1 MVHYGCIMA
10 DNTTTTTSSENPTA
24 VVVLERGREVRKH
37 NTEIGYK
44 VQSGHLSL
52 LSRKLINVLL
62 YYAQRMRGQE
72 DNEGKYW
79 VEVSKIVKDAK
90 FNSRDYELL
99 RESLDE
105 LQSVK
110 IVRPTEN
117 GGITS
122 DVLIPSFT
130 LDNTVHGT
138 NEALP
143 TGQKRRGGKLIV
155 GFSLPVGVKELLL
168 NPRSNYTVLPIV
180 YVASLRTIG
189 GLVLYEITKRYSTNP
204 SGVTNRETW
213 QWWWRILTGA
223 ADGATHPE
231 YKYFKRDV
239 IKKAVDEIN
248 SVTDLRIELIEF
260 KEGRWVKDLQFTVEL
275 AKQGSFDLD
284 PPPIDN
290 TLLSRV
296 TALGVSTSEAEKL
309 ISKHGEEELK
319 ANLEVVEER
328 LSKHNLP
335 QLESPA
341 AYLKTALKNR
351 YGDARKAQ
359 KVASAKQA
367 EKVAKKVADANAAA
381 EEEQNLRRSLTNE
394 ARDRF
399 QALTEREQ
407 QELLNRF
414 AETLKGP
421 VFTAYRKSG
430 LKTKLV
436 SATFD
441 GWLVEAF
448 NLPGD

>member
-1 MVHYGCIMA
+1 MA
-10 DNTTTTTSSENPTA
+10 QKSNSSSTEKA
-24 VVVLERGREVRKH
+24 ALVVAERGREVRKH
-37 NTEIGYK
+37 NTEIGYR

-52 LSRKLINVLL
+52 LSRKMINVLL
-62 YYAQRMRGQE
+62 YYAQRMRGEE
-72 DNEGKYW
+72 DAEGKYW
-79 VEVSKIVKDAK
+79 VDVAKIVKDAK

-110 IVRPTEN
+110 IIRPTEN

-143 TGQKRRGGKLIV
+143 TGQKKRGGKLIV

-168 NPRSNYTVLPIV
+168 NPRSNYTVLPIN

-213 QWWWRILTGA
+213 QWWWKILTGA
-223 ADGATHPE
+223 AEGATPPE

-248 SVTDLRIELIEF
+248 TVTDLRIELIEF

-290 TLLSRV
+290 TLLSRI
-296 TALGVSTSEAEKL
+296 TSLGVSTTEAEKL
-309 ISKHGEEELK
+309 ISKHGEEALK

-328 LSKHNLP
+328 LSKPNLP
-335 QLESPA
+335 LLDSPA
-341 AYLKTALKNR
+341 AYLKTALKNG
-351 YGDARKAQ
+351 YGDGRKAM
-359 KVASAKQA
+359 KDVAAKKA
-367 EKVAKKVADANAAA
+367 EKVAKQVQEASDAA
-381 EEEQNLRRSLTNE
+381 EHEQSLRRSLANE

-399 QALTEREQ
+399 DGLAEEEQ
-407 QELLNRF
+407 QKMLDQF
-414 AETLKGP
+414 AESLKGP
-421 VFTAYRKSG
+421 ALTSYRKTG
-430 LKTKLV
+430 LKTQLV
-436 SATFD
+436 SATFRS
-441 GWLVEAF
+441 WLVEAF
-448 NLPGD
+448 ELRQA

>member
-1 MVHYGCIMA
+1 MSEKP
-10 DNTTTTTSSENPTA
+10 NPSSPEKVTA
-24 VVVLERGREVRKH
+24 VVVAERGREVRKH
-37 NTEIGYK
+37 NTEIGYR

-62 YYAQRMRGQE
+62 YYAQRMRGEE
-72 DNEGKYW
+72 DSEGKYW
-79 VEVSKIVKDAK
+79 VEVSKIIKDAK

-110 IVRPTEN
+110 IIRPTET

-143 TGQKRRGGKLIV
+143 TGQKRRGGKLII

-204 SGVTNRETW
+204 SGVTNREPW
-213 QWWWRILTGA
+213 QWWWKILTGA
-223 ADGATHPE
+223 VEGATPPE

-248 SVTDLRIELIEF
+248 TVTDLRIELIEF
-260 KEGRWVKDLQFTVEL
+260 KEGRWVKELQFTVEL
-275 AKQGSFDLD
+275 SKQSSFDLD

-290 TLLSRV
+290 TLLSRI
-296 TALGVSTSEAEKL
+296 TALGVSTVEAEKL
-309 ISKHGEEELK
+309 IQKYAEDELRN
-319 ANLEVVEER
+319 NLEVVEAR
-328 LSKHNLP
+328 VAKPNLP
-335 QLESPA
+335 ELESPA
-341 AYLKTALKNR
+341 AYLKTALKNQ
-351 YGDARKAQ
+351 YGAGRKIQVGAAETRARKIAEVDAQ
-359 KVASAKQA
+359 RKADEEKQDG
-367 EKVAKKVADANAAA
+367 V
-381 EEEQNLRRSLTNE
+381 RRSQAND

-399 QALTEREQ
+399 DQLLAADQ
-407 QELLNRF
+407 QRLLLSF
-414 AETLKGP
+414 EETLNGP
-421 VFTAYRKSG
+421 TLLAYRKTG
-430 LKTKLV
+430 LKTQLV
-436 SATFD
+436 SGTFNN
-441 GWLVEAF
+441 WLIKSAILERR
-448 NLPGD
+448 

>member
-1 MVHYGCIMA
+1 MSEIA
-10 DNTTTTTSSENPTA
+10 STSSTEKPTA
-24 VVVLERGREVRKH
+24 VVVLDRGREVRKH
-37 NTEIGYK
+37 NTEIGYR

-62 YYAQRMRGQE
+62 YYAQRMRGEE

-110 IVRPTEN
+110 IIRPTEN

-138 NEALP
+138 NESLP

-213 QWWWRILTGA
+213 QWWWKILTGA
-223 ADGATHPE
+223 AEGSAPPE

-248 SVTDLRIELIEF
+248 TVTDLRIELIEF
-260 KEGRWVKDLQFTVEL
+260 KEGRWVKELQFTVEL
-275 AKQGSFDLD
+275 SKQSAFDLD

-290 TLLSRV
+290 ALLSRI
-296 TALGVSTSEAEKL
+296 TALGVSTAEAEKL
-309 ISKHGEEELK
+309 IQKHGEDDLRN
-319 ANLEVVEER
+319 NLAVVEER
-328 LSKHNLP
+328 LAKTSLP
-335 QLESPA
+335 ELESPA
-341 AYLKTALKNR
+341 AYLKTALKNQ
-351 YGDARKAQ
+351 YGAGRKA
-359 KVASAKQA
+359 KTEAVELK
-367 EKVAKKVADANAAA
+367 AKKTA
-381 EEEQNLRRSLTNE
+381 EAEAKRKATVEAEDGLRRSQANE
-394 ARDRF
+394 ARDQF
-399 QALTEREQ
+399 DNLPPAEQEALLATFE
-407 QELLNRF
+407 
-414 AETLKGP
+414 ETLKGP
-421 VFTAYRKSG
+421 TLASFRKSG
-430 LKTKLV
+430 LKTQLV
-436 SATFD
+436 SGTFNN
-441 GWLVEAF
+441 WLVKS
-448 NLPGD
+448 LLQPS

>member
-1 MVHYGCIMA
+1 MSEK
-10 DNTTTTTSSENPTA
+10 NTETQDSKTS
-24 VVVLERGREVRKH
+24 VVVVEKGREVRKH
-37 NTEIGYK
+37 NTEIGYR

-62 YYAQRMRGQE
+62 YYAQRMKGEE
-72 DNEGKYW
+72 DAEGKYW
-79 VEVSKIVKDAK
+79 VDVAKIVKDAK
-90 FNSRDYELL
+90 FNSRDYDLL

-110 IVRPTEN
+110 IIRPTET

-130 LDNTVHGT
+130 LDNTVHST
-138 NEALP
+138 NETLER
-143 TGQKRRGGKLIV
+143 GQKKRGGKLVV

-213 QWWWRILTGA
+213 QWWWKILTGA
-223 ADGATHPE
+223 NEGSTPPE

-248 SVTDLRIELIEF
+248 TVTDLRIELIEF
-260 KEGRWVKDLQFTVEL
+260 KEGRWVKDLQFAVEV
-275 AKQGSFDLD
+275 AKQSTIDLD

-290 TLLSRV
+290 ALLSRI
-296 TALGVSTSEAEKL
+296 TALGISTAEAEKL
-309 ISKHGEEELK
+309 ILKHSEEELLS
-319 ANLEVVEER
+319 NLDVVEER
-328 LSKHNLP
+328 LSKTSLP
-335 QLESPA
+335 QLDSPA
-341 AYLKTALKNR
+341 AYLKTALKNQ
-351 YGDARKAQ
+351 YGAGRKSKITADKQKAKKAQ
-359 KVASAKQA
+359 EAIDQIK
-367 EKVAKKVADANAAA
+367 A
-381 EEEQNLRRSLTNE
+381 EEEEEDAFRRSRSNN

-399 QALTEREQ
+399 NDMGEEDQQAL
-407 QELLNRF
+407 LDRF

-421 VFTAYRKSG
+421 TLTSFRKSG
-430 LKTKLV
+430 LNAKLV
-436 SATFD
+436 SSTFTN
-441 GWLVEAF
+441 WLVQEF
-448 NLPGD
+448 LIES

>member
-1 MVHYGCIMA
+1 MSE
-10 DNTTTTTSSENPTA
+10 NTTTSSSEKPTA
-24 VVVLERGREVRKH
+24 VVALDSGREVRKH
-37 NTEIGYK
+37 NTEIGYR

-62 YYAQRMRGQE
+62 YYAQRMRGEE

-130 LDNTVHGT
+130 LDNTVHGS

-143 TGQKRRGGKLIV
+143 TGQKKRGGKLIV

-204 SGVTNRETW
+204 SGVTNRDTW
-213 QWWWRILTGA
+213 QSWWKLLTGA
-223 ADGATHPE
+223 AEGTTPPE

-248 SVTDLRIELIEF
+248 TVTDLRIELIEF
-260 KEGRWVKDLQFTVEL
+260 KEGRWVKELQFSVEFS
-275 AKQGSFDLD
+275 KQSAFDLD

-290 TLLSRV
+290 ALLSRI
-296 TALGVSTSEAEKL
+296 TALGVSTAEAEKL
-309 ISKHGEEELK
+309 IQRHSEEDLRN
-319 ANLEVVEER
+319 NLEVVEER
-328 LSKHNLP
+328 LAKTTLP
-335 QLESPA
+335 ELGSPA
-341 AYLKTALKNR
+341 AYLKSALKNQ
-351 YGDARKAQ
+351 YGAGRKAQ
-359 KVASAKQA
+359 SDAVEIKAKTIA
-367 EKVAKKVADANAAA
+367 ETEAKRKAALEA
-381 EEEQNLRRSLTNE
+381 EDGLRRSQASV

-399 QALTEREQ
+399 DNLLSDEREV
-407 QELLNRF
+407 LLAKF
-414 AETLKGP
+414 EETLRGP
-421 VFTAYRKSG
+421 SLTSFRKSG
-430 LKTKLV
+430 LKTQLV
-436 SATFD
+436 SATFNN
-441 GWLVEAF
+441 WLVNALFQPSE
-448 NLPGD
+448 

>member
-1 MVHYGCIMA
+1 MSEIA
-10 DNTTTTTSSENPTA
+10 STSSTEKPTA
-24 VVVLERGREVRKH
+24 VVVLDRGREVRKH
-37 NTEIGYK
+37 NTEIGYR

-62 YYAQRMRGQE
+62 YYAQRMRGEE

-110 IVRPTEN
+110 IIRPTEN

-138 NEALP
+138 NESLP

-213 QWWWRILTGA
+213 QWWWKILTGA
-223 ADGATHPE
+223 AEGSAPPE

-248 SVTDLRIELIEF
+248 TVTDLRIELIEF
-260 KEGRWVKDLQFTVEL
+260 KEGRWVKELQFTVEL
-275 AKQGSFDLD
+275 SKQSAFDLD

-290 TLLSRV
+290 ALLSRI
-296 TALGVSTSEAEKL
+296 TALGVSTAEAEKL
-309 ISKHGEEELK
+309 IQKHGEDDLRN
-319 ANLEVVEER
+319 NLAVVEER
-328 LSKHNLP
+328 LAKTSLP
-335 QLESPA
+335 ELESPA
-341 AYLKTALKNR
+341 AYLKTALKNQ
-351 YGDARKAQ
+351 YGAGRKA
-359 KVASAKQA
+359 KIEAVELKAKNTA
-367 EKVAKKVADANAAA
+367 EAEAKRKATVEA
-381 EEEQNLRRSLTNE
+381 EDGLRRSQANE
-394 ARDRF
+394 ARDQF
-399 QALTEREQ
+399 DNLPPAEQEALLATFE
-407 QELLNRF
+407 
-414 AETLKGP
+414 ETLKGP
-421 VFTAYRKSG
+421 TLASFRKSR
-430 LKTKLV
+430 LKTQLV
-436 SATFD
+436 SGTFNN
-441 GWLVEAF
+441 WLVKS
-448 NLPGD
+448 LLQPS

>member
-1 MVHYGCIMA
+1 VIALDSPMVHYGRTMSE
-10 DNTTTTTSSENPTA
+10 NTTTSSSEKPTA
-24 VVVLERGREVRKH
+24 VVALDSGREVRKH
-37 NTEIGYK
+37 NTEIGYR

-62 YYAQRMRGQE
+62 YYAQRMRGEE

-130 LDNTVHGT
+130 LDNTVHGS

-143 TGQKRRGGKLIV
+143 TGQKKRGGKLIV

-204 SGVTNRETW
+204 SGVTNRDTW
-213 QWWWRILTGA
+213 Q
-223 ADGATHPE
+223 
-231 YKYFKRDV
+231 
-239 IKKAVDEIN
+239 
-248 SVTDLRIELIEF
+248 
-260 KEGRWVKDLQFTVEL
+260 
-275 AKQGSFDLD
+275 
-284 PPPIDN
+284 PIDN
-290 TLLSRV
+290 ALLSRI
-296 TALGVSTSEAEKL
+296 TALGVSTAEAEKL
-309 ISKHGEEELK
+309 IQRHSEEDLRN
-319 ANLEVVEER
+319 NLEVVEER
-328 LSKHNLP
+328 LAKTTLP
-335 QLESPA
+335 ELGSPA
-341 AYLKTALKNR
+341 AYLKSALKNQ
-351 YGDARKAQ
+351 YGAGRKAQ
-359 KVASAKQA
+359 SDAVEIKAKTIA
-367 EKVAKKVADANAAA
+367 ETEAKRKAALEA
-381 EEEQNLRRSLTNE
+381 EDGLRRSQASV

-399 QALTEREQ
+399 DNLLSDEREM
-407 QELLNRF
+407 LLAKF
-414 AETLKGP
+414 EETLRGP
-421 VFTAYRKSG
+421 SLTSFRKSG
-430 LKTKLV
+430 LKTQLV
-436 SATFD
+436 SATFNN
-441 GWLVEAF
+441 WLVNALFQPSE
-448 NLPGD
+448 

>member
-1 MVHYGCIMA
+1 MSEK
-10 DNTTTTTSSENPTA
+10 TTETQESKA
-24 VVVLERGREVRKH
+24 GVVVAGKGREVRKH
-37 NTEIGYK
+37 NTEIGYR

-62 YYAQRMRGQE
+62 YYAQRMRGEE
-72 DNEGKYW
+72 DSEGKYW
-79 VEVSKIVKDAK
+79 VDVAKIVKDAK

-110 IVRPTEN
+110 IIRPTET

-130 LDNTVHGT
+130 LDNTVHLT
-138 NEALP
+138 NEALER
-143 TGQKRRGGKLIV
+143 GQKKRGGKLIV
-155 GFSLPVGVKELLL
+155 GFSLPVSVKELLL

-213 QWWWRILTGA
+213 QWWWKILTGA
-223 ADGATHPE
+223 NEGATPPE

-248 SVTDLRIELIEF
+248 TVTDLRIELIEF
-260 KEGRWVKDLQFTVEL
+260 KEGRWVKDLQFAVEM
-275 AKQGSFDLD
+275 AKQGTIDLD

-290 TLLSRV
+290 TLLSRI
-296 TALGVSTSEAEKL
+296 TSLGVSTAEAEKL
-309 ISKHGEEELK
+309 ILKHSEEELLS
-319 ANLEVVEER
+319 NLEIVEER
-328 LSKHNLP
+328 LSKTSLP
-335 QLESPA
+335 QLDSPA
-341 AYLKTALKNR
+341 AYLKTALKNQ
-351 YGDARKAQ
+351 YGAARRTKVTVDQQKAKKAQ
-359 KVASAKQA
+359 DTIDQVKAKQ
-367 EKVAKKVADANAAA
+367 
-381 EEEQNLRRSLTNE
+381 EEEDSIRRSQSND

-399 QALTEREQ
+399 NDMVEAEQ
-407 QELLNRF
+407 QVLLDKF

-421 VFTAYRKSG
+421 TLSSFRKSG

-436 SATFD
+436 SSTFTS
-441 GWLVEAF
+441 WLVRELLA
-448 NLPGD
+448 DS

>member
-1 MVHYGCIMA
+1 MSEIA
-10 DNTTTTTSSENPTA
+10 STSSTEKPTA
-24 VVVLERGREVRKH
+24 VVVLDRGREVRKH
-37 NTEIGYK
+37 NTEIGYR

-62 YYAQRMRGQE
+62 YYAQRMRGEE

-110 IVRPTEN
+110 IIRPTEN

-138 NEALP
+138 NESLP

-180 YVASLRTIG
+180 YVASL
-189 GLVLYEITKRYSTNP
+189 
-204 SGVTNRETW
+204 
-213 QWWWRILTGA
+213 GA
-223 ADGATHPE
+223 AEGSAPPE

-248 SVTDLRIELIEF
+248 TVTDLRIELIEF
-260 KEGRWVKDLQFTVEL
+260 KEGRWVKELQFTVEL
-275 AKQGSFDLD
+275 SKQSAFDLD

-290 TLLSRV
+290 ALLSRI
-296 TALGVSTSEAEKL
+296 TALGVSTAEAEKL
-309 ISKHGEEELK
+309 IQKHGEDDLRN
-319 ANLEVVEER
+319 NLAVVEER
-328 LSKHNLP
+328 LAKTSLP
-335 QLESPA
+335 ELESPA
-341 AYLKTALKNR
+341 AYLKTALKNQ
-351 YGDARKAQ
+351 YGAGRKA
-359 KVASAKQA
+359 KIEAVELK
-367 EKVAKKVADANAAA
+367 AKKTA
-381 EEEQNLRRSLTNE
+381 EAEAKRKATVEAEDGLRRSQANE
-394 ARDRF
+394 ARDQF
-399 QALTEREQ
+399 DNLPPAEQEALLATFE
-407 QELLNRF
+407 
-414 AETLKGP
+414 ETLKGP
-421 VFTAYRKSG
+421 TLASFRKSG
-430 LKTKLV
+430 LKTQLV
-436 SATFD
+436 SGTFNN
-441 GWLVEAF
+441 WLVKS
-448 NLPGD
+448 LLQPS

>member
-1 MVHYGCIMA
+1 MA
-10 DNTTTTTSSENPTA
+10 QKSNSSSTEKSA
-24 VVVLERGREVRKH
+24 LVVAESGREVRKH
-37 NTEIGYK
+37 NTEIGYR

-52 LSRKLINVLL
+52 LSRKMINVLL

-72 DNEGKYW
+72 DAEGKYW

-110 IVRPTEN
+110 IIRPTEN

-130 LDNTVHGT
+130 LDNIVHAS
-138 NEALP
+138 NESLSP
-143 TGQKRRGGKLIV
+143 GQKKRGGKLIV

-168 NPRSNYTVLPIV
+168 NPRSNYTVLPIN

-204 SGVTNRETW
+204 SGVTNRESW
-213 QWWWRILTGA
+213 QWWWKILTGA
-223 ADGATHPE
+223 AEGAIPPE

-248 SVTDLRIELIEF
+248 TVTDLRIELIEF
-260 KEGRWVKDLQFTVEL
+260 KDGRWVKDLQFTVEI
-275 AKQGSFDLD
+275 AKQASFDLD

-290 TLLSRV
+290 TLLSRI
-296 TALGVSTSEAEKL
+296 TALGISTAEAEKL
-309 ISKHGEEELK
+309 ISKHREEELK

-328 LSKHNLP
+328 LNKPSLP
-335 QLESPA
+335 QLDSPA
-341 AYLKTALKNR
+341 AYLKTALKNG
-351 YGDARKAQ
+351 YGDGRIAQ
-359 KVASAKQA
+359 KEAITKKAEKIAKQVQ
-367 EKVAKKVADANAAA
+367 EANEAA
-381 EEEQNLRRSLTNE
+381 EQEQTLRRKITSE

-399 QALTEREQ
+399 DALSEVEQ
-407 QELLNRF
+407 QKMLDQF
-414 AETLKGP
+414 AGSLKGP
-421 VFTAYRKSG
+421 ALASYRKSG
-430 LKTKLV
+430 LKTQLV
-436 SATFD
+436 SATF
-441 GWLVEAF
+441 GSWLVRAF
-448 NLPGD
+448 EVS

>member
-1 MVHYGCIMA
+1 MSEK
-10 DNTTTTTSSENPTA
+10 TTETQESKA
-24 VVVLERGREVRKH
+24 GVVVAGKGREVRKH
-37 NTEIGYK
+37 NTEIGYR

-62 YYAQRMRGQE
+62 YYAQRMRGEE
-72 DNEGKYW
+72 DSEGKYW
-79 VEVSKIVKDAK
+79 VDVAKIVKDAK

-110 IVRPTEN
+110 IIRPTET

-130 LDNTVHGT
+130 LDNTVHLT
-138 NEALP
+138 NEALER
-143 TGQKRRGGKLIV
+143 GQKKRGGKLIV
-155 GFSLPVGVKELLL
+155 GFSLPVSVKELLL

-213 QWWWRILTGA
+213 QWWWKILTGA
-223 ADGATHPE
+223 NEGATPPE

-248 SVTDLRIELIEF
+248 TVTDLRIELIEF
-260 KEGRWVKDLQFTVEL
+260 KEGRWVKDLQFAVEM
-275 AKQGSFDLD
+275 AKQGTIDLD

-290 TLLSRV
+290 ALLSRI
-296 TALGVSTSEAEKL
+296 TSLGVSTVEAEKIIL
-309 ISKHGEEELK
+309 KHSEEELLS
-319 ANLEVVEER
+319 NLEIVEDR
-328 LSKHNLP
+328 LSKTSLP
-335 QLESPA
+335 QIESPA
-341 AYLKTALKNR
+341 AYLKTALKNQ
-351 YGDARKAQ
+351 YGAARKTKGTVDKQKAKIAQ
-359 KVASAKQA
+359 EAIDQVKAK
-367 EKVAKKVADANAAA
+367 
-381 EEEQNLRRSLTNE
+381 EEEEDSIRRSLSDG

-399 QALTEREQ
+399 NDMVEDEQQAL
-407 QELLNRF
+407 LDKF

-421 VFTAYRKSG
+421 TLSSFRKSG

-436 SATFD
+436 SSTFTS
-441 GWLVEAF
+441 WLVRELLA
-448 NLPGD
+448 DS

>member
-1 MVHYGCIMA
+1 M
-10 DNTTTTTSSENPTA
+10 SEKSTEIQEPKTG
-24 VVVLERGREVRKH
+24 VVVAEKGREVRKH
-37 NTEIGYK
+37 NNEIGYR

-52 LSRKLINVLL
+52 LSRKLVNVLL
-62 YYAQRMRGQE
+62 YYAQRMQGDE
-72 DNEGKYW
+72 DAEGKYW
-79 VEVSKIVKDAK
+79 VDVAKIIKDAK

-130 LDNTVHGT
+130 LDNKVHGT

-143 TGQKRRGGKLIV
+143 VGQKKRGGKLVV
-155 GFSLPVGVKELLL
+155 GFSLPVGVKDLLL

-204 SGVTNRETW
+204 SGVTNRESW

-223 ADGATHPE
+223 AEGATPPE

-248 SVTDLRIELIEF
+248 TVTDLRIELIEF
-260 KEGRWVKDLQFTVEL
+260 KEGRWVKELQFTVEL
-275 AKQGSFDLD
+275 SKQSAFDLD

-290 TLLSRV
+290 ALLSRI
-296 TALGVSTSEAEKL
+296 TALGVSTTEAEKL
-309 ISKHGEEELK
+309 IQKHGEDELRN
-319 ANLEVVEER
+319 NLEVVEER
-328 LSKHNLP
+328 LAKTTLP
-335 QLESPA
+335 ELESPA
-341 AYLKTALKNR
+341 AYFKTALKNQ
-351 YGDARKAQ
+351 YGAGRKAQ
-359 KVASAKQA
+359 VDAVQAK
-367 EKVAKKVADANAAA
+367 AKKTA
-381 EEEQNLRRSLTNE
+381 ETEAKRKAEREEQDGLRRSQASE

-399 QALTEREQ
+399 DGLLPAEQ
-407 QELLNRF
+407 EKLLANF
-414 AETLKGP
+414 EESLKGP
-421 VFTAYRKSG
+421 FLASFRKSG
-430 LKTKLV
+430 LKTQLV
-436 SATFD
+436 SATFNN
-441 GWLVEAF
+441 WLVKT
-448 NLPGD
+448 LLQVS

>member
-1 MVHYGCIMA
+1 MSGNATNYLPEKSTVV
-10 DNTTTTTSSENPTA
+10 A
-24 VVVLERGREVRKH
+24 VVDRDREVRKH
-37 NTEIGYK
+37 NTEIGYR
-44 VQSGHLSL
+44 VQAGHLSL

-62 YYAQRMRGQE
+62 YYAQRMRGEE

-90 FNSRDYELL
+90 FNSRDYDLL
-99 RESLDE
+99 RESMDE

-110 IVRPTEN
+110 IIRPTEN

-143 TGQKRRGGKLIV
+143 HGQKKRGGKLVV

-204 SGVTNRETW
+204 SGVTNREMW

-223 ADGATHPE
+223 AESSTPPE

-248 SVTDLRIELIEF
+248 TVTDLRIELIEF
-260 KEGRWVKDLQFTVEL
+260 KEGRWVKELQFNVEL
-275 AKQGSFDLD
+275 AKQSSFDLD

-290 TLLSRV
+290 ALLSRI
-296 TALGVSTSEAEKL
+296 TALGISTAEAEKL
-309 ISKHGEEELK
+309 IQKHSEEELK
-319 ANLEVVEER
+319 NNLVVVEER
-328 LSKHNLP
+328 IAKINLP
-335 QLESPA
+335 PIESPA
-341 AYLKTALKNR
+341 AYLKIALKNQ
-351 YGDARKAQ
+351 YGAGKKAQ
-359 KVASAKQA
+359 ADATANKTKKLIEESAAKKTA
-367 EKVAKKVADANAAA
+367 EKAQSDLK
-381 EEEQNLRRSLTNE
+381 RSRANE
-394 ARDRF
+394 ARVAFDALSDDKKAVIMSNF
-399 QALTEREQ
+399 ENAITGPALTS
-407 QELLNRF
+407 F
-414 AETLKGP
+414 
-421 VFTAYRKSG
+421 RKFG
-430 LKTKLV
+430 LKTQLV
-436 SATFD
+436 AGTFNA
-441 GWLVEAF
+441 WLVEHASITE
-448 NLPGD
+448 

>member
-1 MVHYGCIMA
+1 MSEIA
-10 DNTTTTTSSENPTA
+10 STSSTEKPTA
-24 VVVLERGREVRKH
+24 VVVLDRGREVRKH
-37 NTEIGYK
+37 NTEIGYR

-62 YYAQRMRGQE
+62 YYAQRMRGEE

-79 VEVSKIVKDAK
+79 IEVSKIVKDAK

-110 IVRPTEN
+110 IIRPTEN

-138 NEALP
+138 NESLP

-213 QWWWRILTGA
+213 QWWWKILTGA
-223 ADGATHPE
+223 AEGSAPPE

-248 SVTDLRIELIEF
+248 TVTDLRIELIEF
-260 KEGRWVKDLQFTVEL
+260 KEGRWVKELQFTVEL
-275 AKQGSFDLD
+275 SKQSAFDLD

-290 TLLSRV
+290 ALLSRI
-296 TALGVSTSEAEKL
+296 TALGVSTAEAEKL
-309 ISKHGEEELK
+309 IQKHGEDDLRN
-319 ANLEVVEER
+319 NLAVVEER
-328 LSKHNLP
+328 LAKTSLP
-335 QLESPA
+335 ELESPA
-341 AYLKTALKNR
+341 AYLKTALKNQ
-351 YGDARKAQ
+351 YGAGRKA
-359 KVASAKQA
+359 KIEAVELK
-367 EKVAKKVADANAAA
+367 AKKTAEADAKRKATVEA
-381 EEEQNLRRSLTNE
+381 EDGLRRSQANE
-394 ARDRF
+394 ARDQF
-399 QALTEREQ
+399 DNLPPAEQEALLATFE
-407 QELLNRF
+407 
-414 AETLKGP
+414 ETLKGP
-421 VFTAYRKSG
+421 TLASFRKSG
-430 LKTKLV
+430 LKTQLV
-436 SATFD
+436 SGTFNN
-441 GWLVEAF
+441 WLVKS
-448 NLPGD
+448 LLQPS

>member
-1 MVHYGCIMA
+1 MA
-10 DNTTTTTSSENPTA
+10 QNPNTSGTEKASA
-24 VVVLERGREVRKH
+24 LVVADRAREVRKH
-37 NTEIGYK
+37 NTEIGYR

-52 LSRKLINVLL
+52 LSRKMINVLL
-62 YYAQRMRGQE
+62 YYAQRMRGEE
-72 DNEGKYW
+72 DAEGKYW

-110 IVRPTEN
+110 IIRQTEN

-130 LDNTVHGT
+130 IDNMVHSS
-138 NEALP
+138 NESLS
-143 TGQKRRGGKLIV
+143 TGQKKRGGKLIV

-168 NPRSNYTVLPIV
+168 NPKSNYTVLPIN

-223 ADGATHPE
+223 AEGATHPE

-290 TLLSRV
+290 TLLSRI

-328 LSKHNLP
+328 VSKPNLP
-335 QLESPA
+335 QLDSPA

-351 YGDARKAQ
+351 YGDGRKAQ
-359 KVASAKQA
+359 KEASTKQA
-367 EKVAKKVADANAAA
+367 EKVAKKVAEANAAV
-381 EEEQNLRRSLTNE
+381 EEEQNLRRSLANE

-399 QALTEREQ
+399 DALSEPEQ
-407 QELLNRF
+407 QELLGRF
-414 AETLKGP
+414 TETLKGP
-421 VFTAYRKSG
+421 ALTSYRKSG
-430 LKTKLV
+430 LKTQLV
-436 SATFD
+436 SATFN

-448 NLPGD
+448 AIAGA

>member
-1 MVHYGCIMA
+1 MSEIA
-10 DNTTTTTSSENPTA
+10 STSSTEKPTA
-24 VVVLERGREVRKH
+24 VVVLDRGREVRKH
-37 NTEIGYK
+37 NTEIGYR

-62 YYAQRMRGQE
+62 YYAQRMRGEE

-110 IVRPTEN
+110 IIRPTEN

-138 NEALP
+138 NESRP

-213 QWWWRILTGA
+213 QWWWKILTGA
-223 ADGATHPE
+223 AEGSAPPE

-248 SVTDLRIELIEF
+248 TVTDLRIELIEF
-260 KEGRWVKDLQFTVEL
+260 KEGRWVKELQFTVEL
-275 AKQGSFDLD
+275 SKQSAFDLD

-290 TLLSRV
+290 ALLSRI
-296 TALGVSTSEAEKL
+296 TALGVSTAEAEKL
-309 ISKHGEEELK
+309 IQKHGEDDLRN
-319 ANLEVVEER
+319 NLAVVEER
-328 LSKHNLP
+328 LAKTSLP
-335 QLESPA
+335 ELESPA
-341 AYLKTALKNR
+341 AYLKTALKNQ
-351 YGDARKAQ
+351 YGAGRKA
-359 KVASAKQA
+359 KIEAVELK
-367 EKVAKKVADANAAA
+367 AKKTA
-381 EEEQNLRRSLTNE
+381 EAEAKRKATVEAEDGLRRSQANE
-394 ARDRF
+394 ARDQF
-399 QALTEREQ
+399 DNLPPAEQEALLATFE
-407 QELLNRF
+407 
-414 AETLKGP
+414 ETLKGP
-421 VFTAYRKSG
+421 TLASFRKSG
-430 LKTKLV
+430 LKTQLV
-436 SATFD
+436 SGTFNN
-441 GWLVEAF
+441 WLVMS
-448 NLPGD
+448 LLQPS

>member
-1 MVHYGCIMA
+1 MTE
-10 DNTTTTTSSENPTA
+10 NTTNSTSEKPTA
-24 VVVLERGREVRKH
+24 VVVLDRGREVRKH

-62 YYAQRMRGQE
+62 YYAQRMRGEE

-110 IVRPTEN
+110 IVRDTER

-204 SGVTNRETW
+204 SGVTNRDTW
-213 QWWWRILTGA
+213 QGWWKILTGA
-223 ADGATHPE
+223 AEGASPSE

-239 IKKAVDEIN
+239 IKKAVEEIN
-248 SVTDLRIELIEF
+248 TVTDLRIELIEF
-260 KEGRWVKDLQFTVEL
+260 KEGRWVKELQFTVEL
-275 AKQGSFDLD
+275 SKQSAFDLD

-290 TLLSRV
+290 ALLSRI
-296 TALGVSTSEAEKL
+296 TALGVSTAEAEKL
-309 ISKHGEEELK
+309 IQRHGEEELRS
-319 ANLEVVEER
+319 NLDMVEER
-328 LSKHNLP
+328 LTKKNLP
-335 QLESPA
+335 ELESPA
-341 AYLKTALKNR
+341 AYLKTALKNQ
-351 YGDARKAQ
+351 YGTGRKAQ
-359 KVASAKQA
+359 IEAVEIK
-367 EKVAKKVADANAAA
+367 AKKTA
-381 EEEQNLRRSLTNE
+381 ETEARRKATLEAEDGLRRSQASE

-399 QALTEREQ
+399 DNLLPAEQDGLLTAFEQ
-407 QELLNRF
+407 
-414 AETLKGP
+414 TLKGP
-421 VFTAYRKSG
+421 SLTSFLKSG
-430 LKTKLV
+430 LKTQLV
-436 SATFD
+436 SATFNN
-441 GWLVEAF
+441 WLVKTLLHASA
-448 NLPGD
+448 

>member
-1 MVHYGCIMA
+1 MSEIA
-10 DNTTTTTSSENPTA
+10 STSSTEKPTA
-24 VVVLERGREVRKH
+24 VVVLDRGREVRKH
-37 NTEIGYK
+37 NTEIGYR

-62 YYAQRMRGQE
+62 YYAQRMRGEE

-110 IVRPTEN
+110 IIRPTEN

-138 NEALP
+138 NESLP
-143 TGQKRRGGKLIV
+143 TGQKRRGGKLI
-155 GFSLPVGVKELLL
+155 VKELLL

-213 QWWWRILTGA
+213 QWWWKILTGA
-223 ADGATHPE
+223 AEGSAPPE

-248 SVTDLRIELIEF
+248 TVTDLRIELIEF
-260 KEGRWVKDLQFTVEL
+260 KEGRWVKELQFTVEL
-275 AKQGSFDLD
+275 SKQSAFDLD

-290 TLLSRV
+290 ALLSRI
-296 TALGVSTSEAEKL
+296 TALGVSTAEAEKL
-309 ISKHGEEELK
+309 IQKHGEDDLRN
-319 ANLEVVEER
+319 NLAVVEER
-328 LSKHNLP
+328 LAKTSLP
-335 QLESPA
+335 ELESPA
-341 AYLKTALKNR
+341 AYLKTALKNQ
-351 YGDARKAQ
+351 YGAGRKA
-359 KVASAKQA
+359 KIEAVELK
-367 EKVAKKVADANAAA
+367 AKKTA
-381 EEEQNLRRSLTNE
+381 EAEAKRKATVEAEDGLRRSQANE
-394 ARDRF
+394 ARDQF
-399 QALTEREQ
+399 DNLPPAEQEALLATFE
-407 QELLNRF
+407 
-414 AETLKGP
+414 ETLKGP
-421 VFTAYRKSG
+421 TLASFRKSG
-430 LKTKLV
+430 LKTQLV
-436 SATFD
+436 SGTFNN
-441 GWLVEAF
+441 WLVKS
-448 NLPGD
+448 LLQPS

>member
-1 MVHYGCIMA
+1 MS
-10 DNTTTTTSSENPTA
+10 DNATPSPTEKPTS
-24 VVVLERGREVRKH
+24 VVVVERGREVRKH

-223 ADGATHPE
+223 SEGASPPE

-239 IKKAVDEIN
+239 IKKAIDEIN
-248 SVTDLRIELIEF
+248 TVTDLRIELIEF
-260 KEGRWVKDLQFTVEL
+260 KEGRWVKDLQFAVEIS
-275 AKQGSFDLD
+275 KQSTFDLD

-290 TLLSRV
+290 ALLSRI
-296 TALGVSTSEAEKL
+296 TALGVSTAEAEKL
-309 ISKHGEEELK
+309 IQKHGEEELRN
-319 ANLEVVEER
+319 NLEVVEER
-328 LSKHNLP
+328 LAKTTLP
-335 QLESPA
+335 ELESPA
-341 AYLKTALKNR
+341 AYLKTALKNQ
-351 YGDARKAQ
+351 YGAGRKAQ
-359 KVASAKQA
+359 VDAAEAK
-367 EKVAKKVADANAAA
+367 AKKAA
-381 EEEQNLRRSLTNE
+381 EAEAKRKAELEEQDGFRRSQASE

-399 QALTEREQ
+399 DNLLPAEQ
-407 QELLNRF
+407 EKLLANF
-414 AETLKGP
+414 EETLKGP
-421 VFTAYRKSG
+421 SLTSFRKSG
-430 LKTKLV
+430 LKTQLV
-436 SATFD
+436 SATFNN
-441 GWLVEAF
+441 WLVKTLLQAS
-448 NLPGD
+448 